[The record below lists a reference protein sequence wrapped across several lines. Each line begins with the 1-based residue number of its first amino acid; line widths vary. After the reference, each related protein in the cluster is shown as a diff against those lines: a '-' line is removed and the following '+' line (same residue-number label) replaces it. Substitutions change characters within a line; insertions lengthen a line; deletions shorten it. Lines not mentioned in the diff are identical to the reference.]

1 MHSVRGATIGVVAAV
16 LAVAAAGAGTAAVA
30 QDGPT
35 LEVGD
40 GEVPVGGET
49 TVTVTLTEAPNGLA
63 GYNLSVAV
71 GPNATIV
78 GGSVNDEM
86 LLTNV
91 RVVDDRRIYLRG
103 IDLNDTVGN
112 GTGAVTLGT
121 VTVRGDTESV
131 VSLEASTVELDND
144 VGESAARSVW
154 NGSLVVGNPTAGGS
168 AGGSAD
174 GTESAN
180 GSGSPGGSGT
190 PGLVATMAI
199 ATVLL
204 GVVVLAGVG
213 LREIL

>member
-144 VGESAARSVW
+144 VGESAARSVR